1 MALIALYIL
10 KICYLC
16 KSKTI
21 FNGKLIFTQ
30 QLIKT
35 SIMAKAKFF
44 CAAVVMAFM
53 AVIPAS
59 AQGVAFGVKGGVN
72 FTKMS
77 IDNDAVKSESGVGF
91 FVGPTLKIDF
101 LPFLGV
107 QGAVMYEQA
116 NSKVDGEKI
125 KRQSIIVPIDV
136 RVNLK
141 LSEQAGIYLA
151 TGPQF
156 GFNVG
161 ETDFKWNETST
172 YHDTFQLKKSMF
184 NWNFGIGAMLSK
196 HLEIGATYSLGIS
209 KTGELEAEVDKAKAN
224 NNELKPKSSSWEIG
238 ITCFF

>member
-21 FNGKLIFTQ
+21 INGKLIFTQ

-35 SIMAKAKFF
+35 SIMVKAKFF

-77 IDNDAVKSESGVGF
+77 I
-91 FVGPTLKIDF
+91 
-101 LPFLGV
+101 
-107 QGAVMYEQA
+107 
-116 NSKVDGEKI
+116 
-125 KRQSIIVPIDV
+125 
-136 RVNLK
+136 
-141 LSEQAGIYLA
+141 
-151 TGPQF
+151 
-156 GFNVG
+156 
-161 ETDFKWNETST
+161 
-172 YHDTFQLKKSMF
+172 
-184 NWNFGIGAMLSK
+184 GAMLSK

-209 KTGELEAEVDKAKAN
+209 KTGELETEVDKAKAN